1 MVDLDNAVVARLDTH
16 GETFEI
22 LLDPSVIRDIKAGKN
37 VDLLEHMVIDDVFN
51 NASRGTRPQSEKM
64 IEAFG
69 TTDIR
74 TIASR
79 IIDKGEI
86 QITTEQRR
94 EMLEAKRQRI
104 VTYISANAINPQT
117 KLPHPPNRI
126 NMALDEAKFH
136 VDAFKTMEKQVD
148 EAMKLLK
155 PLLPIRL
162 EKSRV
167 AVKLSGNDYG
177 KCYDDLIDFG
187 VVEREEWQK
196 DGSWIGIMEIPAGR
210 INELT
215 GRMKDRTRGT
225 AEVKLIS

>member
-22 LLDPSVIRDIKAGKN
+22 LLDPTVIRDIKAGKD
-37 VDLLEHMVIDDVFN
+37 VDLLEHMVIDDVFK
-51 NASRGTRPQSEKM
+51 NASRGTRPQSEK
-64 IEAFG
+64 ILEAFG

-74 TIASR
+74 AIASR
-79 IIDKGEI
+79 IIEKGEI

-104 VTYISANAINPQT
+104 VAYISANAINPQT

-126 NMALDEAKFH
+126 SMALDEVKFH

-155 PLLPIRL
+155 PLIPIRL

-167 AVKLSGNDYG
+167 AVRLSGTDYG
-177 KCYDDLIDFG
+177 KCYEDLIGFG
-187 VVEREEWQK
+187 IVEREEWQK
-196 DGSWIGIMEIPAGR
+196 DGSWIGVMEIPAGR

-225 AEVKLIS
+225 AEVRLIS

>member
-1 MVDLDNAVVARLDTH
+1 MVDLDNAVVARLETH

-22 LLDPSVIRDIKAGKN
+22 LLDPAVMRDIRAGKD
-37 VDLLEHMVIDDVFN
+37 VDLLEHMAIEDVFN
-51 NASRGTRPQSEKM
+51 NASRGTRPQDEKLM
-64 IEAFG
+64 EAFG

-74 TIASR
+74 TIAER

-86 QITTEQRR
+86 QMTTEQRR

-104 VTYISANAINPQT
+104 VAYISANAINPQT

-126 NMALDEAKFH
+126 SMALDEVKFH

-162 EKSRV
+162 EKSKV
-167 AVKLSGNDYG
+167 AIRLSGTDYG
-177 KCYDDLIDFG
+177 KCYDDLVNFG

-196 DGSWIGIMEIPAGR
+196 DGSWIGVMEIPAGR
-210 INELT
+210 INDLI

-225 AEVKLIS
+225 AEVRLIS

>member
-22 LLDPSVIRDIKAGKN
+22 LLDPTVIRDIKAGKD

-51 NASRGTRPQSEKM
+51 NASRGTRPQSEK
-64 IEAFG
+64 ILEAFG

-74 TIASR
+74 AIASR
-79 IIDKGEI
+79 IIEKGEI

-104 VTYISANAINPQT
+104 VAYISANAINPQT

-126 NMALDEAKFH
+126 SMALDEVKFH

-155 PLLPIRL
+155 PLIPIRL

-167 AVKLSGNDYG
+167 AVRLSGTDYG
-177 KCYDDLIDFG
+177 KCYEDLIGFG
-187 VVEREEWQK
+187 IVEREEWQK
-196 DGSWIGIMEIPAGR
+196 DGSWIGVMEIPAGR

-225 AEVKLIS
+225 AEVRLIS

>member
-1 MVDLDNAVVARLDTH
+1 MVDLDDAVVARLETH

-22 LLDPSVIRDIKAGKN
+22 LLDPAIIRDMRAGKD
-37 VDLLEHMVIDDVFN
+37 VDLLDHMVIDDVFN
-51 NASRGTRPQSEKM
+51 NASRGTRPQDGK
-64 IEAFG
+64 IVEAFG
-69 TTDIR
+69 TTDIHI
-74 TIASR
+74 IAR
-79 IIDKGEI
+79 KIVDKGEI

-104 VTYISANAINPQT
+104 IAYISSNAINPQT

-126 NMALDEAKFH
+126 TMALEEARFH
-136 VDAFKTMEKQVD
+136 VDPFKTVEKQVD

-162 EKSRV
+162 EKSKV
-167 AVKLSGNDYG
+167 AVKLKGTDYG
-177 KCYDDLIDFG
+177 KCYDDLIGFG
-187 VVEREEWQK
+187 TVEREEWQK
-196 DGSWIGIMEIPAGR
+196 DGSWIGVVEIPAGR

-215 GRMKDRTRGT
+215 GKLRDRTKGT

>member
-22 LLDPSVIRDIKAGKN
+22 LLDPTVIRDIKAGKD

-51 NASRGTRPQSEKM
+51 NASRGTRPQSEK
-64 IEAFG
+64 IVEAFG

-74 TIASR
+74 AIASR
-79 IIDKGEI
+79 IIEKGEI

-104 VTYISANAINPQT
+104 VAYISSNAINPQT

-126 NMALDEAKFH
+126 SMALDEVKFH

-155 PLLPIRL
+155 PLIPIRL

-167 AVKLSGNDYG
+167 AVRLSGTDYG
-177 KCYDDLIDFG
+177 KCYEDLIGFG

-196 DGSWIGIMEIPAGR
+196 DGSWIGVMEIPAGR

>member
-1 MVDLDNAVVARLDTH
+1 MDTH

-22 LLDPSVIRDIKAGKN
+22 LLDPTVIRDIKAGKD

-51 NASRGTRPQSEKM
+51 NASRGTRPQSEK
-64 IEAFG
+64 ILEAFG

-74 TIASR
+74 AIASR
-79 IIDKGEI
+79 IIEKGEI

-104 VTYISANAINPQT
+104 VAYISANAINPQT

-126 NMALDEAKFH
+126 SMALDEVKFH

-155 PLLPIRL
+155 PLIPIRL

-167 AVKLSGNDYG
+167 AVRLSGTDYG
-177 KCYDDLIDFG
+177 KCYEDLIGFG
-187 VVEREEWQK
+187 IVEREEWQK
-196 DGSWIGIMEIPAGR
+196 DGSWIGVMEIPAGR

-225 AEVKLIS
+225 AEVRLIS

>member
-136 VDAFKTMEKQVD
+136 VDAFKTMEKQVE

>member
-22 LLDPSVIRDIKAGKN
+22 LLDPTVIRDIKAGKD

-51 NASRGTRPQSEKM
+51 NASRGTRPQSEK
-64 IEAFG
+64 IVEAFG

-74 TIASR
+74 AIASR
-79 IIDKGEI
+79 IIEKGEI

-104 VTYISANAINPQT
+104 VAYISANAINPQT

-126 NMALDEAKFH
+126 SMALDEVKFH

-155 PLLPIRL
+155 PLIPIRL

-167 AVKLSGNDYG
+167 AVRLSGTDYG
-177 KCYDDLIDFG
+177 KCYEDLIGFG
-187 VVEREEWQK
+187 IVEREEWQK
-196 DGSWIGIMEIPAGR
+196 DGSWIGVMEIPAGR

-225 AEVKLIS
+225 AEVRLIS

>member
-1 MVDLDNAVVARLDTH
+1 MVDLDNAVVARLETH

-22 LLDPSVIRDIKAGKN
+22 LLDPAVMKDIRAGKD
-37 VDLLEHMVIDDVFN
+37 VDLLEHLAIEDVFS
-51 NASRGTRPQSEKM
+51 NAGRGTRPQDEQLL
-64 IEAFG
+64 EAFG
-69 TTDIR
+69 TTDVR
-74 TIASR
+74 TIAER

-86 QITTEQRR
+86 QMTTEQRR

-104 VTYISANAINPQT
+104 VAYISANDISPQA

-126 NMALDEAKFH
+126 SMALDEAKFH

-162 EKSRV
+162 EKSKV
-167 AVKLSGNDYG
+167 AIRLSGTDYG
-177 KCYDDLIDFG
+177 KCYDDLVNFG

-196 DGSWIGIMEIPAGR
+196 DGSWIGVMEIPAGR
-210 INELT
+210 INDLI

-225 AEVKLIS
+225 AEVRLIS

>member
-22 LLDPSVIRDIKAGKN
+22 LLDPTVIRDIKAGKD

-51 NASRGTRPQSEKM
+51 NASRGTRPQNEK
-64 IEAFG
+64 IVEAFG

-74 TIASR
+74 AIASR
-79 IIDKGEI
+79 IIEKGEI

-104 VTYISANAINPQT
+104 VAYISSNAINPQT

-126 NMALDEAKFH
+126 SMALDEVKFH

-155 PLLPIRL
+155 PLIPIRL

-167 AVKLSGNDYG
+167 AVRLSGTDYG
-177 KCYDDLIDFG
+177 KCYEDLIGFG

-196 DGSWIGIMEIPAGR
+196 DGSWIGVMEIPAGR

>member
-22 LLDPSVIRDIKAGKN
+22 LLDPAVIRDIKAGKD

-51 NASRGTRPQSEKM
+51 NASRGTRPQGEKI

-69 TTDIR
+69 TADIR

-79 IIDKGEI
+79 IIEKGEI

-104 VTYISANAINPQT
+104 VAYISANAINPQT

-177 KCYDDLIDFG
+177 KCYDDLIGFG

-196 DGSWIGIMEIPAGR
+196 DGSWIGVMEIPAGR